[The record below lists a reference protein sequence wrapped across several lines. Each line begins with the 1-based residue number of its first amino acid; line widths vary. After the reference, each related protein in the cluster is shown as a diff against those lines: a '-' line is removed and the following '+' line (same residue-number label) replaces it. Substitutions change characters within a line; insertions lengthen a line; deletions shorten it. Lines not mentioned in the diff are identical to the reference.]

1 VLPAATERIWNFL
14 KEQRTLAGFVLVGGS
29 ALALRIRHRLS
40 EDLDFAF
47 PELKLPQTRL
57 DALLRQ
63 AAEAG
68 HDFQRDDDE
77 AALLDFTQGGGDL
90 HDYQQDFLVN
100 GSVKVSFFA
109 PEAGLARVL
118 QEPAEQTPRVATL
131 PELFKSKCL
140 VSAVRSKTRDWLDL
154 YLLLREHGFSMRDY
168 QTAFRE
174 AGVEHQCDIGLSRL
188 CSGVPQLNDEGYAH
202 LLPEPPTLD
211 QMRTFF
217 IAQRD
222 ALEVETATEAA
233 RTRQP
238 PTAPT

>member
-1 VLPAATERIWNFL
+1 MLPAATEHVWHYL
-14 KEQRTLAGFVLVGGS
+14 KEQRLLGGFVLVGGS

-47 PELKLPQTRL
+47 PELKLPRTRL
-57 DALLRQ
+57 EALLRQ

-77 AALLDFTQGGGDL
+77 AALLDFTQGGGEL

-118 QEPAEQTPRVATL
+118 QKPAEQTPRIATL
-131 PELFKSKCL
+131 PELFKTKCL

-154 YLLLREHGFSMRDY
+154 YLLMREHGFSMRDY
-168 QTAFRE
+168 KSAFRE
-174 AGVEHQCDIGLSRL
+174 AGAENQCDIGLSRL

-202 LLPEPPTLD
+202 LLTEPPTPD
-211 QMRTFF
+211 QMKAFF

-222 ALEVETATEAA
+222 AVEIETAAEAA
-233 RTRQP
+233 RSRNP
-238 PTAPT
+238 PTSSV